1 MFVGV
6 VQRLQLRWLARR
18 LCAKLTRKIASEKT
32 CDIQVNQLKCQPGA
46 SEMAQWRAAAR
57 QVVCHLLLMV
67 FSVVSL
73 SCVVSALLSSF
84 TRRTNYSLDRRLLL
98 GIRWNDRVRND
109 EVLQTDR
116 TGQALQ
122 VLSSMAYSSRFGHAA
137 RLGRRDTAV
146 SKALHFLVD
155 TSLLLSKGRLAPVS
169 YTHLRAHE
177 TGRNLVC
184 RLLLEKKK

>member
-1 MFVGV
+1 
-6 VQRLQLRWLARR
+6 
-18 LCAKLTRKIASEKT
+18 
-32 CDIQVNQLKCQPGA
+32 
-46 SEMAQWRAAAR
+46 
-57 QVVCHLLLMV
+57 MV

-155 TSLLLSKGRLAPVS
+155 TSLLLSKGRLTPEPS
-169 YTHLRAHE
+169 LKQPQRKTHGLPNVHHVCYPHLHTATVQPSITNFSLRLCPCRTKSLYLSCYSLLPLALLA
-177 TGRNLVC
+177 LVA
-184 RLLLEKKK
+184 RQASGLTD